1 LSSELQTAILIIM
14 MSGKS
19 KQISIGKIR
28 GLQQIATPSGLL
40 VMCAMDHRSGLV
52 SMMEGAHHEAPD
64 YAEIVQMK
72 MDMCSALGP
81 HSSGILLD
89 PEYGAAQCISGGALR
104 GQTGLLVSIEATGYQ
119 KDPTGRLTSLL
130 KDWGVEKIKRMG
142 ASAVKILV
150 YYRPDITKLAQKQL
164 KIIDRVAADCIKYDI
179 PLLVEPKTYRVE
191 GESMDSAEFAR
202 NLPQMV
208 IETARQMT
216 ALPIDVLKAEFPADM
231 KYEHDTDKLA
241 GYCRQ
246 LDGASSVPWVILSAG
261 VGYETF
267 KQQVTIACQ
276 AGASGF
282 LGGRAIWQEATEM
295 ELRDE
300 RISFLSGTAAKRMQE
315 LVEIAGRY
323 ARPWYGKFG
332 LNAEKLAETDAGW
345 YRGY

>member
-1 LSSELQTAILIIM
+1 M
-14 MSGKS
+14 MSGKN
-19 KQISIGKIR
+19 KQISVGKIR

-52 SMMEGAHHEAPD
+52 SMMEGSHREAPD

-72 MDMCSALGP
+72 LDMCSALGP

-89 PEYGAAQCISGGALR
+89 PEYGAAQCIASSALR

-119 KDPTGRLTSLL
+119 KDPTGRLTALL

-142 ASAVKILV
+142 ASAVKILI
-150 YYRPDITKLAQKQL
+150 YYRPDISKLAKKQL
-164 KIIDRVAADCIKYDI
+164 KIIENVAADCIKYDI

-208 IETARQMT
+208 IETARQIT
-216 ALPIDVLKAEFPADM
+216 ALPIDVLKAEFPADL
-231 KYEHDTDKLA
+231 KYEQDTVKLA
-241 GYCRQ
+241 DYCRQ

-261 VGYETF
+261 VDYDTF

-276 AGASGF
+276 AGASGL

-295 ELRDE
+295 ESRDS

-332 LNAEKLAETDAGW
+332 LSAEKLADTDAGW
-345 YRGY
+345 YRRY